1 MTQELPEGVSINRNY
16 DGDLEVELPFETI
29 EIWLCEKCDL
39 SFESLLI
46 GNEGRYTGQV
56 MTSGNNAVTWQG
68 PLPKFKEKA
77 IKFLKENLD
86 KKVERHLER
95 H

>member
-1 MTQELPEGVSINRNY
+1 MKDLPEGVSFNRNY
-16 DGDLEVELPFETI
+16 DGDLEVELPFEI
-29 EIWLCEKCDL
+29 PSVWHCEKCDL

-46 GNEGRYTGQV
+46 GNKGRYTGQI

-68 PLPKFKEKA
+68 PLPKVKEKA
-77 IKFLKENLD
+77 EKFLKENLD